1 MGKKKILIIGA
12 GLAGS
17 LLAIYLGRKG
27 FTVEVIESRPDMRK
41 TRISAGRSI
50 NLALSNRGIA
60 ALREVGLD
68 SYMLSEA
75 VPMTGRMIH
84 GADGSMRRLP
94 YSGRD
99 GEYINSISRGGL
111 NIALMDVAESIENV
125 KLRFGVAC
133 TGFDCRS
140 GAVTLSDGRVID
152 DAVVLGTD
160 GAGSVIRNAML
171 AGGVPRFDFSQTWL
185 SHGYKELHIWP
196 TGQGDGFAIEKDALH
211 IWPRDKF
218 LMIALPNLDGSFT
231 CTLFLAHSGGNSFEE
246 IAGDAVTQAEI
257 ADGRIESFFTL
268 NFPDVIDLIPDLC
281 ESYRTNPVGNLGTIK
296 CGPWN
301 VGGKAL
307 LLGDAAHAIVPFYGQ
322 GMNASFEDCRILN
335 SMIDGTD
342 VDWEKLF
349 TDFTEVRKKNAD
361 AIADLAVENFYEMRD
376 AVADPVFVRKRV
388 VETRLEQTFPDY
400 FSKYSLVTFR
410 EDVSYNHA
418 RTLGNAQD
426 RLLMSICAETEDVD
440 SLDLS
445 EIRERLAELPEA
457 KGL

>member
-1 MGKKKILIIGA
+1 MRKKILIIGA

-27 FTVEVIESRPDMRK
+27 FEVEVIESRPDMRK
-41 TRISAGRSI
+41 VQISAGRSI

-60 ALREVGLD
+60 ALRGVGLD

-84 GADGSMRRLP
+84 GADGSLRRLP
-94 YSGRD
+94 YSGRE

-125 KLRFGVAC
+125 ELRFGVAC
-133 TGFDCRS
+133 TAFDCSS
-140 GAVTLSDGRVID
+140 GSVTLSDGRVIE
-152 DAVVLGTD
+152 DAVIFGTD

-231 CTLFLAHSGGNSFEE
+231 CTLFLAHSGVNSFTE
-246 IAGDAVTQAEI
+246 IAGDAKTQAEI
-257 ADGRIESFFTL
+257 ADGPIEAFFRS

-281 ESYRTNPVGNLGTIK
+281 DSYRANPVGNLGTIK

-322 GMNASFEDCRILN
+322 GMNASFEDCRILD
-335 SMIDGTD
+335 SMIDGVD

-376 AVADPVFVRKRV
+376 AVADPVFVRKRT

-410 EDVSYNHA
+410 EDVPYSHA

-426 RLLMSICAETEDVD
+426 RLLMSICTETEDVD
-440 SLDLS
+440 ALDLS
-445 EIRERLAELPEA
+445 EIRKRLADLPEA